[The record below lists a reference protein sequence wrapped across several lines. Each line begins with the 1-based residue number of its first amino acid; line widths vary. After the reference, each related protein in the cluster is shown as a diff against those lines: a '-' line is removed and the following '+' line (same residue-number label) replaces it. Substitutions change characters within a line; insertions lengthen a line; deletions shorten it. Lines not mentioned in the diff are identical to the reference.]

1 MSWCAHLSEGLQL
14 EDIDVLQ
21 LANPIDGILLEEGLQ
36 DPACIG
42 TILTEDVTL
51 LDLLGTLPT
60 CQRLLPVGDMAD
72 EVKVID
78 IGEALLLLQS
88 SQVNATLS

>member
-1 MSWCAHLSEGLQL
+1 MSWCPHLSEGIQL

-21 LANPIDGILLEEGLQ
+21 LADTIDGILLKEGLQ

-42 TILTEDVTL
+42 TILTEDITL
-51 LDLLGTLPT
+51 LDLLGTLLT
-60 CQRLLPVGDMAD
+60 CQRLLPVGNMAD

-78 IGEALLLLQS
+78 ISETLLLLQR